1 MSGKTWAERDVAALK
16 ELGSFNLIPILTER
30 FRIGRDPSN
39 NVVVSGDPC
48 VSRFHSEITFEEG
61 CYFIGDSGSW
71 NGTIVNG
78 EKVVVRRQI
87 EHGDKIRVG
96 LTRFEFVLG
105 VLAESAAEAMC
116 AAADNVYSQTI
127 VVGGR
132 AGDSQETTHSLPESV
147 KKPDCQPTCGWQDL
161 MAAAGEEARIPVLP
175 DVTVSVPQEY
185 LPPTIH
191 DEIPHSEGPGW
202 CEKYFGS
209 DLSKLESDL
218 VELKELASEI

>member
-30 FRIGRDPSN
+30 FRIGRDPAN
-39 NVVVSGDPC
+39 TVVVSGDPC

-105 VLAESAAEAMC
+105 VLAESAADAMC
-116 AAADNVYSQTI
+116 AASDNLYSQTI

-132 AGDSQETTHSLPESV
+132 PGDSQATTHSLPESV
-147 KKPDCQPTCGWQDL
+147 KKPDCQPTRGGQDL
-161 MAAAGEEARIPVLP
+161 ISAAGADARIPVLP
-175 DVTVSVPQEY
+175 DVTVSVPQA
-185 LPPTIH
+185 IH
-191 DEIPHSEGPGW
+191 DEIPHSAGPGW
-202 CEKYFGS
+202 CELYFGS
-209 DLSKLESDL
+209 ELIKLENDL
-218 VELKELASEI
+218 LELK